1 MTPLSLT
8 VAGQAF
14 TIEQNDSYGV
24 LSGKALI
31 QAQNWG
37 DQLTTMLGQLS
48 QDASNLNTITSMSTW
63 QISDWDATSTAGEQ
77 TILDR
82 QASLKALG
90 LVGDSNTAFVSTVSG
105 AGPGNVQMPL
115 SNSGANVE
123 LVDFDYFPV
132 TDGGPFLANDHSTTL
147 PVAPRQ
153 DTIYHNSGDHNYYIV
168 DGNNK
173 VWQVGGQTTLK
184 PFYKPT
190 AADLTKW
197 QGQFQ
202 SLSTRWAGQSTTDNA
217 IMQDLTNSYE
227 TALIVFTNTQQA
239 RAQVLTNQAKNIG

>member
-37 DQLTTMLGQLS
+37 DQLKTMLGQLS

-63 QISDWDATSTAGEQ
+63 QLSDWDATSTAGEQ

-82 QASLKALG
+82 QASLTALG
-90 LVGDSNTAFVSTVSG
+90 LVGAVGNTMFVSTVSA
-105 AGPGNVQMPL
+105 AGPGNVQVPGL
-115 SNSGANVE
+115 PPNIQHVQFRAFG
-123 LVDFDYFPV
+123 P
-132 TDGGPFLANDHSTTL
+132 DGQPFLAGDSVTGNL
-147 PVAPRQ
+147 VVPQ
-153 DTIYHNSGDHNYYIV
+153 QGTIYLNSGDNKYYIL
-168 DGNNK
+168 DANNNA
-173 VWQVGGQTTLK
+173 WQTNPNTWQ